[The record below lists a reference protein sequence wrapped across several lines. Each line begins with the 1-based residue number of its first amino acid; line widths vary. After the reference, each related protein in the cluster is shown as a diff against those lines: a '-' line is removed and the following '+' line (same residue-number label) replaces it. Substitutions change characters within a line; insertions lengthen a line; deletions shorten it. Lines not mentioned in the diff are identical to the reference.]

1 MMNVYLNVDDN
12 VNVNNNIIWNDKANI
27 KVFVNVTD
35 YTNLVFGKLSKPI
48 IWFDLNGSKRNF
60 LLIWQYCSKSR
71 ALLKN

>member
-60 LLIWQYCSKSR
+60 WESTRI
-71 ALLKN
+71 AI